1 MPLDKWKTRKK
12 PKFFKRK
19 KPKEQL
25 KEIKSKEK
33 LKCGYFIINNYQQS
47 LSSCFQLK
55 GIEGISVSFYVF
67 YCQWPFIF
75 DFLKVEYQDI

>member
-19 KPKEQL
+19 KSKEQ
-25 KEIKSKEK
+25 EK

-55 GIEGISVSFYVF
+55 GIEGISVSFYEF

>member
-19 KPKEQL
+19 KPKEQ
-25 KEIKSKEK
+25 EK
-33 LKCGYFIINNYQQS
+33 LKCGYFITNNYQQS